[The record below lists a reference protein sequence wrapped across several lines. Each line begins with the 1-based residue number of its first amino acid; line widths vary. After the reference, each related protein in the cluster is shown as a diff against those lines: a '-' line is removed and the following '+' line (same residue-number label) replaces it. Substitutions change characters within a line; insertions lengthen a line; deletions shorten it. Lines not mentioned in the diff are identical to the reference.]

1 MSTEPSG
8 PPDPHPARETAPAAV
23 DATALPTQRRTLTTL
38 AATQVLSGVG
48 VASGIAVAP
57 LVASALSGS
66 DAIAGLTSTS
76 GVVGAALVALPLAQV
91 AGRRG
96 RRPSL
101 LLGFGLATGG
111 AVLATVAVL
120 LGSWPLLVV
129 AMLLFGSG
137 TAAGLASRFAAT
149 DLATPQRRARDLSV
163 VVWATTVGS
172 VVGPTLA
179 GVADRVAG
187 PALRLGDAHAE
198 HGSTA
203 GSTAPSAAPF
213 VLATLA
219 FALAATVVAVWLRPD
234 PLLASRAPSGAGAA
248 GPVAEGSGAAG
259 SGAGGSGAGGSGAA
273 GGDGGAPGAG
283 GAPGP
288 ASWRDGLRAGW
299 AVVAA
304 SPTARLALGAIVL
317 SHLVM
322 VGLMSM
328 TPVHMNH
335 GGATLQVVGLVIS
348 AHIAGMYALSPVV
361 GWLADRLGHARVLY
375 AGGALLLA
383 AAVVVAGAPGEDS
396 ARLTA
401 GLVLLGLGWSCGLVA
416 GSALLVDATP
426 GPSRTAVQGLSD
438 LAMNTGGAVGG
449 ILAGAI
455 IGFSSYGAL
464 AWGAAVLVVVCA
476 VVAAPLA
483 RRAALR

>member
-1 MSTEPSG
+1 MSTEP
-8 PPDPHPARETAPAAV
+8 PAPDPSSVRPVAAPG
-23 DATALPTQRRTLTTL
+23 DPALPTQRRTLTTL

-76 GVVGAALVALPLAQV
+76 GVVGAALVALPLAHV
-91 AGRRG
+91 AGQRG

-101 LLGFGLATGG
+101 LLGFGVATGG

-120 LGSWPLLVV
+120 VGSWPLLVV

-179 GVADRVAG
+179 GLADRVAG
-187 PALRLGDAHAE
+187 PGLRLGDAHAQ
-198 HGSTA
+198 H

-213 VLATLA
+213 VLAAIA
-219 FALAATVVAVWLRPD
+219 FALAAAVVAVWLRPD
-234 PLLASRAPSGAGAA
+234 PLLASRATSDAA
-248 GPVAEGSGAAG
+248 DVAAPAA
-259 SGAGGSGAGGSGAA
+259 APAA
-273 GGDGGAPGAG
+273 VPADG
-283 GAPGP
+283 PGP
-288 ASWRDGLRAGW
+288 SWRDGLRAGW
-299 AVVAA
+299 AVVSA

-361 GWLADRLGHARVLY
+361 GWLADRVGHARVLY
-375 AGGALLLA
+375 VGGALLLA

-396 ARLTA
+396 ARLTV

-426 GPSRTAVQGLSD
+426 GPSRTSVQGLSD

-464 AWGAAVLVVVCA
+464 AWGAAALVVVCA

-483 RRAALR
+483 RRATLR

>member
-1 MSTEPSG
+1 MSTELPV
-8 PPDPHPARETAPAAV
+8 PDPSSAKPVAAPG
-23 DATALPTQRRTLTTL
+23 DPALPTQRRTLTTL

-76 GVVGAALVALPLAQV
+76 GVVGAALVALPLAHV
-91 AGRRG
+91 AGQRG

-101 LLGFGLATGG
+101 LLGFGVATGG
-111 AVLATVAVL
+111 AVLATLAVL

-179 GVADRVAG
+179 GLADRVAG
-187 PALRLGDAHAE
+187 PGLRLGDAHAQ
-198 HGSTA
+198 H

-213 VLATLA
+213 VLAAIA
-219 FALAATVVAVWLRPD
+219 FALAAAVVAVWLRPD
-234 PLLASRAPSGAGAA
+234 PLLASRVTSDAA
-248 GPVAEGSGAAG
+248 DVV
-259 SGAGGSGAGGSGAA
+259 
-273 GGDGGAPGAG
+273 APGASP
-283 GAPGP
+283 ATVPGDGKGS
-288 ASWRDGLRAGW
+288 SWRDGLRAGW
-299 AVVAA
+299 AVVSA

-361 GWLADRLGHARVLY
+361 GWLADRVGHARVLY
-375 AGGALLLA
+375 VGGALLLA

-396 ARLTA
+396 ARLTV

-426 GPSRTAVQGLSD
+426 GPSRTSVQGLSD

-464 AWGAAVLVVVCA
+464 AWGAAALVVVCA

>member
-1 MSTEPSG
+1 MSTEP
-8 PPDPHPARETAPAAV
+8 PAPDPSTPPSTPTSDV
-23 DATALPTQRRTLTTL
+23 PALPTQRRTLTTL

-76 GVVGAALVALPLAQV
+76 GVVGAALVALPLAHV
-91 AGRRG
+91 AGQRG

-101 LLGFGLATGG
+101 LLGFGVATGG

-120 LGSWPLLVV
+120 VGSWPLLVV
-129 AMLLFGSG
+129 AMLFFGSG

-187 PALRLGDAHAE
+187 PGLRLGGDGHAQ
-198 HGSTA
+198 HGA
-203 GSTAPSAAPF
+203 TAPSAAPF
-213 VLATLA
+213 VLAAVA
-219 FALAATVVAVWLRPD
+219 FALAAAVVVVWLRPD
-234 PLLASRAPSGAGAA
+234 PLLASRATADSVPDAVPDVVSDAGPGAVPGAASGA
-248 GPVAEGSGAAG
+248 
-259 SGAGGSGAGGSGAA
+259 
-273 GGDGGAPGAG
+273 APGAG
-283 GAPGP
+283 PGDGKGS
-288 ASWRDGLRAGW
+288 SWRDGLRAGW
-299 AVVAA
+299 AVVSA

-361 GWLADRLGHARVLY
+361 GWLADRVGHARVLY
-375 AGGALLLA
+375 VGGALLLA

-396 ARLTA
+396 ARLTV

-426 GPSRTAVQGLSD
+426 GPSRTSVQGLSD

-464 AWGAAVLVVVCA
+464 AWGAAALVVVCA

-483 RRAALR
+483 RRATLR

>member
-1 MSTEPSG
+1 MTTEPPAPEPSTVPPG
-8 PPDPHPARETAPAAV
+8 PVTSPDVPV
-23 DATALPTQRRTLTTL
+23 LPSQRRTLTTL

-57 LVASALSGS
+57 LVTSALSGS

-76 GVVGAALVALPLAQV
+76 GVVGAALVALPLAHV
-91 AGRRG
+91 AGQRG

-101 LLGFGLATGG
+101 LLGFGVATGG

-120 LGSWPLLVV
+120 VGWWPLLVV

-179 GVADRVAG
+179 GLADRVAG
-187 PALRLGDAHAE
+187 PSLRLGGDAHA
-198 HGSTA
+198 HH

-213 VLATLA
+213 LLAAVA
-219 FALAATVVAVWLRPD
+219 FALAATVVVVWLRPD
-234 PLLASRAPSGAGAA
+234 PLLASRASADPVQGTGSGASPAA
-248 GPVAEGSGAAG
+248 GPGGGKGS
-259 SGAGGSGAGGSGAA
+259 
-273 GGDGGAPGAG
+273 
-283 GAPGP
+283 
-288 ASWRDGLRAGW
+288 SWRDGLRAGW
-299 AVVAA
+299 AVVSA

-361 GWLADRLGHARVLY
+361 GWLADRVGHARVLY
-375 AGGALLLA
+375 VGGALLLA

-396 ARLTA
+396 ARLTV

-426 GPSRTAVQGLSD
+426 GPARTSVQGLSD

-483 RRAALR
+483 RRATLR

>member
-1 MSTEPSG
+1 MSA
-8 PPDPHPARETAPAAV
+8 PDDP
-23 DATALPTQRRTLTTL
+23 ALPTQRRTLTTL

-76 GVVGAALVALPLAQV
+76 GVVGAALVALPLAHV
-91 AGRRG
+91 AGQRG

-101 LLGFGLATGG
+101 LLGFGVATGG

-120 LGSWPLLVV
+120 VGAWPLLVV

-179 GVADRVAG
+179 GLADRVAG
-187 PALRLGDAHAE
+187 PGLRLGDAHAQ
-198 HGSTA
+198 H

-213 VLATLA
+213 LLAAVA
-219 FALAATVVAVWLRPD
+219 FALAAAVVAVWLRPD
-234 PLLASRAPSGAGAA
+234 PLLASRTTPDEAGAV
-248 GPVAEGSGAAG
+248 PGSGP
-259 SGAGGSGAGGSGAA
+259 
-273 GGDGGAPGAG
+273 GDGKGS
-283 GAPGP
+283 
-288 ASWRDGLRAGW
+288 SWRDGLRAGW
-299 AVVAA
+299 AVVSA

-361 GWLADRLGHARVLY
+361 GWLADRVGHARVLY
-375 AGGALLLA
+375 VGGALLLA

-396 ARLTA
+396 ARLTV

-426 GPSRTAVQGLSD
+426 GPSRTSVQGLSD

-464 AWGAAVLVVVCA
+464 AWGAAALVVVCA

>member
-1 MSTEPSG
+1 VSTESPG
-8 PPDPHPARETAPAAV
+8 PYPDREPVPAAA
-23 DATALPTQRRTLTTL
+23 DAPALPTQRRTLTTL

-111 AVLATVAVL
+111 ALLATVAVL

-203 GSTAPSAAPF
+203 PSAAPF

-234 PLLASRAPSGAGAA
+234 PLLASRAPSGAGAVGA
-248 GPVAEGSGAAG
+248 GDAEGGA
-259 SGAGGSGAGGSGAA
+259 
-273 GGDGGAPGAG
+273 
-283 GAPGP
+283 APGP

-375 AGGALLLA
+375 TGGALLLA

-396 ARLTA
+396 ARLTV

>member
-1 MSTEPSG
+1 VSTESSPA
-8 PPDPHPARETAPAAV
+8 PDPSAAREPAPVAV
-23 DATALPTQRRTLTTL
+23 DAPALPTQRRTLTTL
-38 AATQVLSGVG
+38 VATQVLSGVG

-111 AVLATVAVL
+111 ALLATVAVL

-203 GSTAPSAAPF
+203 PSAAPF

-234 PLLASRAPSGAGAA
+234 PLLASRAPSGAGA
-248 GPVAEGSGAAG
+248 V
-259 SGAGGSGAGGSGAA
+259 GAG
-273 GGDGGAPGAG
+273 GAG
-283 GAPGP
+283 GAPGG
-288 ASWRDGLRAGW
+288 ASGHVSWRDGLRAGW
-299 AVVAA
+299 AVVLA

-396 ARLTA
+396 ARLTV

>member
-1 MSTEPSG
+1 MSTES
-8 PPDPHPARETAPAAV
+8 PDPYPDREPVPAAA
-23 DATALPTQRRTLTTL
+23 DAPALPTQRRTLTTL

-111 AVLATVAVL
+111 ALLATVAVL

-203 GSTAPSAAPF
+203 PSAAPF

-234 PLLASRAPSGAGAA
+234 PLLASRAPSGAGAVGA
-248 GPVAEGSGAAG
+248 GDAEGGA
-259 SGAGGSGAGGSGAA
+259 
-273 GGDGGAPGAG
+273 
-283 GAPGP
+283 APGP

-396 ARLTA
+396 ARLTV

>member
-1 MSTEPSG
+1 VSTEP
-8 PPDPHPARETAPAAV
+8 PAPDPSTPPSTPTSDV
-23 DATALPTQRRTLTTL
+23 PALPTQRRTLTTL

-76 GVVGAALVALPLAQV
+76 GVVGAALVALPLAHV
-91 AGRRG
+91 AGQRG

-101 LLGFGLATGG
+101 LLGFGVATGG

-120 LGSWPLLVV
+120 VGSWPLLVV
-129 AMLLFGSG
+129 AMLFFGSG

-187 PALRLGDAHAE
+187 PGLRLGGDGHAQ
-198 HGSTA
+198 HGA
-203 GSTAPSAAPF
+203 TAPSAAPF
-213 VLATLA
+213 VLAAVA
-219 FALAATVVAVWLRPD
+219 FALAAAVVVVWLRPD
-234 PLLASRAPSGAGAA
+234 PLLASRATADSVPDAVPDVVSDAGPGAVPGAASGA
-248 GPVAEGSGAAG
+248 
-259 SGAGGSGAGGSGAA
+259 
-273 GGDGGAPGAG
+273 APGAG
-283 GAPGP
+283 PGDGKGS
-288 ASWRDGLRAGW
+288 SWRDGLRAGW
-299 AVVAA
+299 AVVSA

-361 GWLADRLGHARVLY
+361 GWLADRVGHARVLY
-375 AGGALLLA
+375 VGGALLLA

-396 ARLTA
+396 ARLTV

-426 GPSRTAVQGLSD
+426 GPSRTSVQGLSD

-464 AWGAAVLVVVCA
+464 AWGAAALVVVCA

>member
-1 MSTEPSG
+1 MSTEP
-8 PPDPHPARETAPAAV
+8 PAPDPSTPPSTPTSDV
-23 DATALPTQRRTLTTL
+23 PALPTQRRTLTTL

-76 GVVGAALVALPLAQV
+76 GVVGAALVALPLAHV
-91 AGRRG
+91 AGQRG

-101 LLGFGLATGG
+101 LLGFGVATGG

-120 LGSWPLLVV
+120 VGSWPLLVV
-129 AMLLFGSG
+129 AMLFFGSG

-187 PALRLGDAHAE
+187 PGLRLGGDGHAQ
-198 HGSTA
+198 HGA
-203 GSTAPSAAPF
+203 TAPSAAPF
-213 VLATLA
+213 VLAAVA
-219 FALAATVVAVWLRPD
+219 FALAAAVVVVWLRPD
-234 PLLASRAPSGAGAA
+234 PLLASRATADAVPDAVPDVVSDAGPGAVPGAA
-248 GPVAEGSGAAG
+248 PGA
-259 SGAGGSGAGGSGAA
+259 
-273 GGDGGAPGAG
+273 APGAG
-283 GAPGP
+283 PGDGKGS
-288 ASWRDGLRAGW
+288 SWRDGLRAGW
-299 AVVAA
+299 AVVSA

-361 GWLADRLGHARVLY
+361 GWLADRVGHARVLY
-375 AGGALLLA
+375 VGGALLLA

-396 ARLTA
+396 ARLTV

>member
-1 MSTEPSG
+1 MSTEQPAPEPATPSSDVG
-8 PPDPHPARETAPAAV
+8 SDVPV
-23 DATALPTQRRTLTTL
+23 LPTQRRTLTTL

-76 GVVGAALVALPLAQV
+76 GVVGAALVALPLAHV
-91 AGRRG
+91 AGQRG

-101 LLGFGLATGG
+101 LLGFGVATGG

-120 LGSWPLLVV
+120 VGSWPLLVV

-179 GVADRVAG
+179 GLADRVAG
-187 PALRLGDAHAE
+187 PGLRLGDAHAQ
-198 HGSTA
+198 H

-213 VLATLA
+213 VLAAVA
-219 FALAATVVAVWLRPD
+219 FALAAVVVVVWLRPD
-234 PLLASRAPSGAGAA
+234 PLLASRATADAVSDTGLGA
-248 GPVAEGSGAAG
+248 
-259 SGAGGSGAGGSGAA
+259 
-273 GGDGGAPGAG
+273 APGAG
-283 GAPGP
+283 PGDGKGS
-288 ASWRDGLRAGW
+288 SWRDGLRAGW
-299 AVVAA
+299 AVVSA

-361 GWLADRLGHARVLY
+361 GWLADRVGHARVLY
-375 AGGALLLA
+375 VGGALLLA

-396 ARLTA
+396 ARLTV

-426 GPSRTAVQGLSD
+426 GPSRTSVQGLSD
-438 LAMNTGGAVGG
+438 LAMNAGGAVGG

-464 AWGAAVLVVVCA
+464 AWGAAALVAVCA
-476 VVAAPLA
+476 VLAAPLA
-483 RRAALR
+483 RRATLR

>member
-1 MSTEPSG
+1 MHPVAA
-8 PPDPHPARETAPAAV
+8 PDDP
-23 DATALPTQRRTLTTL
+23 ALPTQRRTLTTL

-76 GVVGAALVALPLAQV
+76 GVVGAALVALPLAHV
-91 AGRRG
+91 AGQRG

-101 LLGFGLATGG
+101 LLGFGVATGG
-111 AVLATVAVL
+111 AVLATLAVL
-120 LGSWPLLVV
+120 VGSWPLLVV

-179 GVADRVAG
+179 GLADRVAG
-187 PALRLGDAHAE
+187 AGLRLDDAHAQ
-198 HGSTA
+198 H

-213 VLATLA
+213 VLAAVA
-219 FALAATVVAVWLRPD
+219 FALAAAVVAVWLRPD
-234 PLLASRAPSGAGAA
+234 PLLASRATSDAEPGAVG
-248 GPVAEGSGAAG
+248 VA
-259 SGAGGSGAGGSGAA
+259 
-273 GGDGGAPGAG
+273 APGAASGPVPG
-283 GAPGP
+283 GGTG

-299 AVVAA
+299 AVVSA

-361 GWLADRLGHARVLY
+361 GWLADRVGHARVLY
-375 AGGALLLA
+375 VGGALLLA

-396 ARLTA
+396 ARLTV

-426 GPSRTAVQGLSD
+426 GPSRTSVQGLSD

-464 AWGAAVLVVVCA
+464 AWGAAALVVVCA

-483 RRAALR
+483 RRATLR

>member
-1 MSTEPSG
+1 MTTPPPSQDG
-8 PPDPHPARETAPAAV
+8 SPHLAETSDTAV
-23 DATALPTQRRTLTTL
+23 QRRTVATL
-38 AATQVLSGVG
+38 AAAQVLSGVG

-66 DAIAGLTSTS
+66 DAIAGLTATG
-76 GVVGAALVALPLAQV
+76 GVVGAALVALPLAHV
-91 AGRRG
+91 AGRHG

-101 LLGFGLATGG
+101 LLGFALATGG
-111 AVLATVAVL
+111 AALATVAVL
-120 LGSWPLLVV
+120 VGSWPLLVV
-129 AMLLFGSG
+129 AMMLFGSG

-149 DLATPQRRARDLSV
+149 DLATPAHRARDLSV

-179 GVADRVAG
+179 GLADRVAG
-187 PALRLGDAHAE
+187 PALRLGGDAHAH
-198 HGSTA
+198 HGD
-203 GSTAPSAAPF
+203 TAPSAAPF
-213 VLATLA
+213 VLGGIA
-219 FALAATVVAVWLRPD
+219 FALAAVVVAVLLRPD
-234 PLLASRAPSGAGAA
+234 PLLVSRAP
-248 GPVAEGSGAAG
+248 
-259 SGAGGSGAGGSGAA
+259 AGGTAA
-273 GGDGGAPGAG
+273 GGPADAPANPLPRGG
-283 GAPGP
+283 
-288 ASWRDGLRAGW
+288 GLRAGW
-299 AVVAA
+299 SVVSS

-361 GWLADRLGHARVLY
+361 GWLADRFGHARVLY
-375 AGGALLLA
+375 LGGLLLLA
-383 AAVVVAGAPGEDS
+383 SAVVVAGAPGEDS
-396 ARLTA
+396 ARLTV

-426 GPSRTAVQGLSD
+426 TGSRTAVQGLSD
-438 LAMNTGGAVGG
+438 LLMNGGGALGG

-464 AWGAAVLVVVCA
+464 AWGAAVLVAVCA
-476 VVAAPLA
+476 AVALPLA
-483 RRAALR
+483 RAVARRSAAPSVRG

>member
-1 MSTEPSG
+1 MSTEPPSAH
-8 PPDPHPARETAPAAV
+8 PSPVHPVAAPDDP
-23 DATALPTQRRTLTTL
+23 ALPTQRRTLTTL

-76 GVVGAALVALPLAQV
+76 GVVGAALVALPLAHV
-91 AGRRG
+91 AGQRG

-101 LLGFGLATGG
+101 LLGFGVATGG
-111 AVLATVAVL
+111 AVLATLAVL
-120 LGSWPLLVV
+120 VGSWPLLVV

-179 GVADRVAG
+179 GLADRVAG
-187 PALRLGDAHAE
+187 AGLRLDDAHAQ
-198 HGSTA
+198 H

-213 VLATLA
+213 VLAAVA
-219 FALAATVVAVWLRPD
+219 FALAAAVVAVWLRPD
-234 PLLASRAPSGAGAA
+234 PLLASRATSDAEPGAVG
-248 GPVAEGSGAAG
+248 VA
-259 SGAGGSGAGGSGAA
+259 
-273 GGDGGAPGAG
+273 APGAASGPVPG
-283 GAPGP
+283 GGTG

-299 AVVAA
+299 AVVSA

-361 GWLADRLGHARVLY
+361 GWLADRVGHARVLY
-375 AGGALLLA
+375 VGGALLLA

-396 ARLTA
+396 ARLTV

-426 GPSRTAVQGLSD
+426 GPSRTSVQGLSD

-464 AWGAAVLVVVCA
+464 AWGAAALVVVCA

-483 RRAALR
+483 RRATLR

>member
-1 MSTEPSG
+1 MSTEP
-8 PPDPHPARETAPAAV
+8 PAPDPSTPPSTPTSDV
-23 DATALPTQRRTLTTL
+23 PALPTQRRTLTTL

-76 GVVGAALVALPLAQV
+76 GVVGAALVALPLAHV
-91 AGRRG
+91 AGQRG

-101 LLGFGLATGG
+101 LLGFGVATGG

-120 LGSWPLLVV
+120 VGSWPLLVV
-129 AMLLFGSG
+129 AMLFFGSG

-187 PALRLGDAHAE
+187 PGLRLGGDGHAQ
-198 HGSTA
+198 HGA
-203 GSTAPSAAPF
+203 TAPSAAPF
-213 VLATLA
+213 VLAAVA
-219 FALAATVVAVWLRPD
+219 FALAAVVVVVWLRPD
-234 PLLASRAPSGAGAA
+234 PLLASRATADSVPDAVPDVVSDAGPGAVPGAA
-248 GPVAEGSGAAG
+248 SRA
-259 SGAGGSGAGGSGAA
+259 
-273 GGDGGAPGAG
+273 APGAG
-283 GAPGP
+283 PGDGKGS
-288 ASWRDGLRAGW
+288 SWRDGLRAGW
-299 AVVAA
+299 AVVSA

-361 GWLADRLGHARVLY
+361 GWLADRVGHARVLY
-375 AGGALLLA
+375 VGGALLLA

-396 ARLTA
+396 ARLTV

-426 GPSRTAVQGLSD
+426 GPSRTSVQGLSD

-464 AWGAAVLVVVCA
+464 AWGAAALVVVCA

-483 RRAALR
+483 RRATLR

>member
-1 MSTEPSG
+1 MSTESSQA
-8 PPDPHPARETAPAAV
+8 PDPHPAREPAPTVV
-23 DATALPTQRRTLTTL
+23 DAPALPTQRRTLTTL

-101 LLGFGLATGG
+101 LLGFGLATAG
-111 AVLATVAVL
+111 ALLATVAVL

-198 HGSTA
+198 HGSAA

-234 PLLASRAPSGAGAA
+234 PLLASHAPSGAGAA
-248 GPVAEGSGAAG
+248 GTVAEGSGATG
-259 SGAGGSGAGGSGAA
+259 SGAAGSGAA

-396 ARLTA
+396 ARLTV

-464 AWGAAVLVVVCA
+464 AWGAAALVVVCA

>member
-1 MSTEPSG
+1 VSTEP
-8 PPDPHPARETAPAAV
+8 PAPDPSSPRPEASDDV
-23 DATALPTQRRTLTTL
+23 LALPTQRRTLTTL

-76 GVVGAALVALPLAQV
+76 GVVGAALVALPLAHV
-91 AGRRG
+91 AGQRG

-101 LLGFGLATGG
+101 LLGFGVATGG
-111 AVLATVAVL
+111 AVLATIAVL
-120 LGSWPLLVV
+120 VGSWPLLVV

-179 GVADRVAG
+179 GLADRVAG
-187 PALRLGDAHAE
+187 PGLRLGDTHAQ
-198 HGSTA
+198 H

-213 VLATLA
+213 VLAAVA
-219 FALAATVVAVWLRPD
+219 FALAATVVVVWLRPD
-234 PLLASRAPSGAGAA
+234 PLLASRAASGAGP
-248 GPVAEGSGAAG
+248 GHGKGS
-259 SGAGGSGAGGSGAA
+259 
-273 GGDGGAPGAG
+273 
-283 GAPGP
+283 
-288 ASWRDGLRAGW
+288 SWRDGLRAGW
-299 AVVAA
+299 AVVSA

-361 GWLADRLGHARVLY
+361 GWLADRVGHARVLY
-375 AGGALLLA
+375 VGGALLLA

-396 ARLTA
+396 ARLTV

-426 GPSRTAVQGLSD
+426 GPSRTSVQGLSD

-464 AWGAAVLVVVCA
+464 AWGAAALVVVCA

>member
-1 MSTEPSG
+1 GCCSSRPTSSSGRRASARRSTTSPRSGCASPAAGSSSTARRRPATPASSSSATGRARPRSAPTVPVARLRAACSARSARRRAAARTLAGRPRVHPPDRRRQDRDGRWRPKGSSRRSARAYRAGVSTE
-8 PPDPHPARETAPAAV
+8 HPAERSPAPPGPSDV
-23 DATALPTQRRTLTTL
+23 PGLPSQRRTLTTL

-66 DAIAGLTSTS
+66 DAIAGLTSTA
-76 GVVGAALVALPLAQV
+76 GVVGAALVALPLADV

-101 LLGFGLATGG
+101 LLGFGVAAGG

-120 LGSWPLLVV
+120 VGSWPLLVV

-137 TAAGLASRFAAT
+137 AAAGLASRFAAT
-149 DLATPQRRARDLSV
+149 DLATPERRARDLSV

-179 GVADRVAG
+179 GAADRVAG
-187 PALRLGDAHAE
+187 PVLRLGEDAHAG
-198 HGSTA
+198 HGAS
-203 GSTAPSAAPF
+203 GPSAAPF
-213 VLATLA
+213 VLASVA
-219 FALAATVVAVWLRPD
+219 FVLAAAVVAVWLRPD
-234 PLLASRAPSGAGAA
+234 PLLASRAATAVPDRGTATATPDRTATAPDRGTATA
-248 GPVAEGSGAAG
+248 GP
-259 SGAGGSGAGGSGAA
+259 
-273 GGDGGAPGAG
+273 GGAP
-283 GAPGP
+283 APA
-288 ASWRDGLRAGW
+288 ASWRAGLSAGW
-299 AVVAA
+299 AVVTA

-361 GWLADRLGHARVLY
+361 GWLADR
-375 AGGALLLA
+375 
-383 AAVVVAGAPGEDS
+383 
-396 ARLTA
+396 
-401 GLVLLGLGWSCGLVA
+401 
-416 GSALLVDATP
+416 
-426 GPSRTAVQGLSD
+426 
-438 LAMNTGGAVGG
+438 VG
-449 ILAGAI
+449 
-455 IGFSSYGAL
+455 
-464 AWGAAVLVVVCA
+464 
-476 VVAAPLA
+476 
-483 RRAALR
+483 

>member
-1 MSTEPSG
+1 MSTEP
-8 PPDPHPARETAPAAV
+8 PAPDPSSPRPEVPGDVLAF
-23 DATALPTQRRTLTTL
+23 PTQRRTLTTL

-76 GVVGAALVALPLAQV
+76 GVVGAALVALPLAHV
-91 AGRRG
+91 AGQRG

-101 LLGFGLATGG
+101 LLGFGVATGG

-120 LGSWPLLVV
+120 VGSWPLLVV

-179 GVADRVAG
+179 GLADRVAG
-187 PALRLGDAHAE
+187 PGLRLGDAHAQ
-198 HGSTA
+198 H

-213 VLATLA
+213 VLAAVA
-219 FALAATVVAVWLRPD
+219 FALAATVVVVWLRPD
-234 PLLASRAPSGAGAA
+234 PLLASRATSDPSDAA
-248 GPVAEGSGAAG
+248 
-259 SGAGGSGAGGSGAA
+259 
-273 GGDGGAPGAG
+273 APGAVPSDG
-283 GAPGP
+283 KGS
-288 ASWRDGLRAGW
+288 SWRDGLRAGW
-299 AVVAA
+299 AVVSA

-361 GWLADRLGHARVLY
+361 GWLADRVGHARVLY
-375 AGGALLLA
+375 VGGALLLA

-396 ARLTA
+396 ARLTV

-426 GPSRTAVQGLSD
+426 GPSRTSVQGLSD

-464 AWGAAVLVVVCA
+464 AWGAAALVVVCA
-476 VVAAPLA
+476 IVAAPLA
-483 RRAALR
+483 RRATLR

>member
-1 MSTEPSG
+1 MSTEPPAAPRTPAPSG
-8 PPDPHPARETAPAAV
+8 TPAAPGVAPAAPGV
-23 DATALPTQRRTLTTL
+23 PSQRRTLTIL
-38 AATQVLSGVG
+38 AVTQVLSGVG

-76 GVVGAALVALPLAQV
+76 GVVGAALAALPLARV
-91 AGRRG
+91 AGGRG

-101 LLGFGLATGG
+101 LLGFGAATTG
-111 AVLATVAVL
+111 AVLAAVAVL
-120 LGSWPLLVV
+120 VGSWPLLVV
-129 AMLLFGSG
+129 AMLFFGSG

-149 DLATPQRRARDLSV
+149 DLATPEHRARDLSV

-179 GVADRVAG
+179 GIADRVAG
-187 PALRLGDAHAE
+187 PALRLGGDGAAH
-198 HGSTA
+198 HGT
-203 GSTAPSAAPF
+203 TTPSAAPF
-213 VLATLA
+213 LLASVA
-219 FALAATVVAVWLRPD
+219 FALAAVVVAVWLRPD
-234 PLLASRAPSGAGAA
+234 PLLVSRATDVGPATRPGAA
-248 GPVAEGSGAAG
+248 ARAG
-259 SGAGGSGAGGSGAA
+259 T
-273 GGDGGAPGAG
+273 
-283 GAPGP
+283 
-288 ASWRDGLRAGW
+288 RDVVRAGW
-299 AVVAA
+299 AVVSA
-304 SPTARLALGAIVL
+304 SATARLALGAIVL

-361 GWLADRLGHARVLY
+361 GWLADRVGHARVLY
-375 AGGALLLA
+375 LGGALLLA

-396 ARLTA
+396 ARLTV

-426 GPSRTAVQGLSD
+426 GPSRTSVQGLSD
-438 LAMNTGGAVGG
+438 LMMNGGGAVGG

-464 AWGAAVLVVVCA
+464 AWGAAVLVVACA
-476 VVAAPLA
+476 VAALPLA
-483 RRAALR
+483 RSARVETAR

>member
-1 MSTEPSG
+1 MSTESSQA
-8 PPDPHPARETAPAAV
+8 PDPHPAREPAPTVV
-23 DATALPTQRRTLTTL
+23 DAPALPTQRRTLTTL

-187 PALRLGDAHAE
+187 PALRLGDAHAQ
-198 HGSTA
+198 H

-234 PLLASRAPSGAGAA
+234 PLLASRAPSVAGAA
-248 GPVAEGSGAAG
+248 GSVAEGSGATG
-259 SGAGGSGAGGSGAA
+259 SGALASGAS

-288 ASWRDGLRAGW
+288 ASGRDGLRAGW

-375 AGGALLLA
+375 AGGVLLLA

-396 ARLTA
+396 ARLTV

-464 AWGAAVLVVVCA
+464 AWGAAALVVVCA

>member
-1 MSTEPSG
+1 MSTESSPA
-8 PPDPHPARETAPAAV
+8 PDPHPAREPAPTVV
-23 DATALPTQRRTLTTL
+23 DAPALPTQRRTLTTL

-129 AMLLFGSG
+129 AMLFFGSG

-187 PALRLGDAHAE
+187 PALRLGHAHAQ
-198 HGSTA
+198 HGST
-203 GSTAPSAAPF
+203 
-213 VLATLA
+213 
-219 FALAATVVAVWLRPD
+219 
-234 PLLASRAPSGAGAA
+234 
-248 GPVAEGSGAAG
+248 
-259 SGAGGSGAGGSGAA
+259 
-273 GGDGGAPGAG
+273 
-283 GAPGP
+283 
-288 ASWRDGLRAGW
+288 
-299 AVVAA
+299 
-304 SPTARLALGAIVL
+304 
-317 SHLVM
+317 
-322 VGLMSM
+322 
-328 TPVHMNH
+328 
-335 GGATLQVVGLVIS
+335 
-348 AHIAGMYALSPVV
+348 
-361 GWLADRLGHARVLY
+361 
-375 AGGALLLA
+375 
-383 AAVVVAGAPGEDS
+383 
-396 ARLTA
+396 
-401 GLVLLGLGWSCGLVA
+401 
-416 GSALLVDATP
+416 
-426 GPSRTAVQGLSD
+426 
-438 LAMNTGGAVGG
+438 
-449 ILAGAI
+449 
-455 IGFSSYGAL
+455 
-464 AWGAAVLVVVCA
+464 
-476 VVAAPLA
+476 
-483 RRAALR
+483 

>member
-1 MSTEPSG
+1 MSTEPPFPEPSSVS
-8 PPDPHPARETAPAAV
+8 PASAPDDP
-23 DATALPTQRRTLTTL
+23 ALPTQRRTLTTL

-76 GVVGAALVALPLAQV
+76 GVVGAALVALPLAHV
-91 AGRRG
+91 AGQRG

-101 LLGFGLATGG
+101 LLGFGVATGG

-120 LGSWPLLVV
+120 VGSWPLLVV

-179 GVADRVAG
+179 GLADRVAG
-187 PALRLGDAHAE
+187 PGLRLGDAHAQ
-198 HGSTA
+198 H

-213 VLATLA
+213 LLAAVA

-234 PLLASRAPSGAGAA
+234 PLLASRTTTDEAGA
-248 GPVAEGSGAAG
+248 V
-259 SGAGGSGAGGSGAA
+259 
-273 GGDGGAPGAG
+273 PGAG
-283 GAPGP
+283 PGDGKGS
-288 ASWRDGLRAGW
+288 SWRDGLRAGW
-299 AVVAA
+299 AVVSA

-361 GWLADRLGHARVLY
+361 GWLADRVGHARVLY
-375 AGGALLLA
+375 VGGALLLA

-396 ARLTA
+396 ARLTV

-426 GPSRTAVQGLSD
+426 GPSRTSVQGLSD

-464 AWGAAVLVVVCA
+464 AWGAAALVVVCA

-483 RRAALR
+483 RRATLR

>member
-1 MSTEPSG
+1 MSTESSPA
-8 PPDPHPARETAPAAV
+8 PDPSAAREPAPVAV
-23 DATALPTQRRTLTTL
+23 DAPALPTQRRTLTTL

-111 AVLATVAVL
+111 ALLATVAVL

-203 GSTAPSAAPF
+203 PSAAPF

-234 PLLASRAPSGAGAA
+234 PLLASRAPSGAGA
-248 GPVAEGSGAAG
+248 VGAD
-259 SGAGGSGAGGSGAA
+259 GAGGAQ
-273 GGDGGAPGAG
+273 GGAPGH
-283 GAPGP
+283 

-396 ARLTA
+396 ARLTV

-438 LAMNTGGAVGG
+438 LSMNTGGAVGG

-464 AWGAAVLVVVCA
+464 AWGAAVLVVVCG

>member
-1 MSTEPSG
+1 MSTESSQA
-8 PPDPHPARETAPAAV
+8 PDPHPAREPAPTVV
-23 DATALPTQRRTLTTL
+23 DAPALPTQRRTLATL

-129 AMLLFGSG
+129 AMLFFGSG

-203 GSTAPSAAPF
+203 GSAAPSAAPF

-234 PLLASRAPSGAGAA
+234 PLLASHAPSGAGAA
-248 GPVAEGSGAAG
+248 GTVAEGSGATG
-259 SGAGGSGAGGSGAA
+259 SGAAASGAA
-273 GGDGGAPGAG
+273 GG
-283 GAPGP
+283 
-288 ASWRDGLRAGW
+288 
-299 AVVAA
+299 
-304 SPTARLALGAIVL
+304 
-317 SHLVM
+317 
-322 VGLMSM
+322 
-328 TPVHMNH
+328 
-335 GGATLQVVGLVIS
+335 
-348 AHIAGMYALSPVV
+348 
-361 GWLADRLGHARVLY
+361 
-375 AGGALLLA
+375 
-383 AAVVVAGAPGEDS
+383 
-396 ARLTA
+396 
-401 GLVLLGLGWSCGLVA
+401 
-416 GSALLVDATP
+416 
-426 GPSRTAVQGLSD
+426 
-438 LAMNTGGAVGG
+438 
-449 ILAGAI
+449 
-455 IGFSSYGAL
+455 
-464 AWGAAVLVVVCA
+464 
-476 VVAAPLA
+476 
-483 RRAALR
+483 

>member
-1 MSTEPSG
+1 MSTEP
-8 PPDPHPARETAPAAV
+8 PLPDPSSVSPASAP
-23 DATALPTQRRTLTTL
+23 DDPALPTQRRTLTTL

-76 GVVGAALVALPLAQV
+76 GVVGAALVALPLAHV
-91 AGRRG
+91 AGQRG

-101 LLGFGLATGG
+101 LLGFGVATGG

-120 LGSWPLLVV
+120 VGSWPLLVV

-179 GVADRVAG
+179 GLADRVAG
-187 PALRLGDAHAE
+187 PGLRLGDAHAQ
-198 HGSTA
+198 H

-213 VLATLA
+213 LLAAVA

-234 PLLASRAPSGAGAA
+234 PLLASRTTTDEAGA
-248 GPVAEGSGAAG
+248 V
-259 SGAGGSGAGGSGAA
+259 
-273 GGDGGAPGAG
+273 PGAG
-283 GAPGP
+283 PGDGKGS
-288 ASWRDGLRAGW
+288 SWRDGLRAGW
-299 AVVAA
+299 AVVSA

-361 GWLADRLGHARVLY
+361 GWLADRVGHARVLY
-375 AGGALLLA
+375 VGGALLLA

-396 ARLTA
+396 ARLTV

-426 GPSRTAVQGLSD
+426 GPSRTSVQGLSD

-464 AWGAAVLVVVCA
+464 AWGAAALVVVCA

-483 RRAALR
+483 RRATLR

>member
-1 MSTEPSG
+1 MSTESSQA
-8 PPDPHPARETAPAAV
+8 PDPHPAREPAPTVV
-23 DATALPTQRRTLTTL
+23 DAPALPTQRRTLTTL

-187 PALRLGDAHAE
+187 PALRLGDAHAQ
-198 HGSTA
+198 HGSA
-203 GSTAPSAAPF
+203 APSAAPF

-248 GPVAEGSGAAG
+248 GSVAEGSGAAG
-259 SGAGGSGAGGSGAA
+259 SGAAGSGAA

-396 ARLTA
+396 ARLTV

-476 VVAAPLA
+476 AVAAPLA

>member
-1 MSTEPSG
+1 MSTES
-8 PPDPHPARETAPAAV
+8 PDPYPEREPVPAAA
-23 DATALPTQRRTLTTL
+23 DAPALPTQRRTLTTL

-111 AVLATVAVL
+111 ALLATVAVL

-203 GSTAPSAAPF
+203 PSAAPF

-219 FALAATVVAVWLRPD
+219 FALAATVVEVWLRPD
-234 PLLASRAPSGAGAA
+234 PLLASRAPSGAGAVGA
-248 GPVAEGSGAAG
+248 GDAEGGA
-259 SGAGGSGAGGSGAA
+259 
-273 GGDGGAPGAG
+273 
-283 GAPGP
+283 APGP

-396 ARLTA
+396 ARLTV

>member
-1 MSTEPSG
+1 MSTEP
-8 PPDPHPARETAPAAV
+8 PAPDPSTPPSTPTSDVRDDVP
-23 DATALPTQRRTLTTL
+23 ALPTQRRTLTTL

-76 GVVGAALVALPLAQV
+76 GVVGAALVALPLAHV
-91 AGRRG
+91 AGQRG

-101 LLGFGLATGG
+101 LLGFGVATGG

-120 LGSWPLLVV
+120 VGSWPLLVV

-179 GVADRVAG
+179 GLADRVAG
-187 PALRLGDAHAE
+187 PSLRLGGDAHAQ
-198 HGSTA
+198 H

-213 VLATLA
+213 VLAAVA
-219 FALAATVVAVWLRPD
+219 FALAAAVVVVWLRPD
-234 PLLASRAPSGAGAA
+234 PLLASRATADAVSDAVPDAGPGAVPGAASGA
-248 GPVAEGSGAAG
+248 
-259 SGAGGSGAGGSGAA
+259 
-273 GGDGGAPGAG
+273 APGAG
-283 GAPGP
+283 PGDGKGS
-288 ASWRDGLRAGW
+288 SWRDGLRAGW
-299 AVVAA
+299 AVVSA

-361 GWLADRLGHARVLY
+361 GWLADRVGHARVLY
-375 AGGALLLA
+375 VGGALLLA

-396 ARLTA
+396 ARLTV

-426 GPSRTAVQGLSD
+426 GPSRTSVQGLSD

-455 IGFSSYGAL
+455 IGFSSYGSL
-464 AWGAAVLVVVCA
+464 AWGAAVLVAVCA
-476 VVAAPLA
+476 VLAAPLA
-483 RRAALR
+483 RRATLR

>member
-1 MSTEPSG
+1 MSTEP
-8 PPDPHPARETAPAAV
+8 PAPDPSSAQPVAAPG
-23 DATALPTQRRTLTTL
+23 DPALPTQRRTLTTL

-76 GVVGAALVALPLAQV
+76 GVVGAALVALPLAHV
-91 AGRRG
+91 AGQRG

-101 LLGFGLATGG
+101 LLGFGVATGG
-111 AVLATVAVL
+111 AVLATIAVL
-120 LGSWPLLVV
+120 VGSWPLLVV

-179 GVADRVAG
+179 GLADRVAG
-187 PALRLGDAHAE
+187 PGLRLGDAHAQ
-198 HGSTA
+198 H

-213 VLATLA
+213 VLAAVA
-219 FALAATVVAVWLRPD
+219 FALAAAVVAVWLRPD
-234 PLLASRAPSGAGAA
+234 PLLASRAASDAT
-248 GPVAEGSGAAG
+248 SGAAP
-259 SGAGGSGAGGSGAA
+259 GAA
-273 GGDGGAPGAG
+273 PSAVPADGKGS
-283 GAPGP
+283 
-288 ASWRDGLRAGW
+288 SWRDGLRAGW
-299 AVVAA
+299 AVVSA

-361 GWLADRLGHARVLY
+361 GWLADRVGHARVLY
-375 AGGALLLA
+375 VGGALLLA

-396 ARLTA
+396 ARLTV

-426 GPSRTAVQGLSD
+426 GPSRTSVQGLSD

-464 AWGAAVLVVVCA
+464 AWGAAALVVVCA

-483 RRAALR
+483 RRATLR